1 MGVRDELIFEDNTR
15 AWNGDPE
22 IEIDFVLNFFLF
34 SGLDPEIESQAQ
46 DRDERENK
54 QKNGWKDVENICM
67 GLEFVILLDFGVSH
81 K

>member
-1 MGVRDELIFEDNTR
+1 M
-15 AWNGDPE
+15 
-22 IEIDFVLNFFLF
+22 
-34 SGLDPEIESQAQ
+34 
-46 DRDERENK
+46 RENK